1 MRTCSSAYV
10 IIIPMILVFIFR
22 GPKELNQQKQSKFMP
37 QKTSAETTAIL
48 RTNTAFYILKANI
61 NAVVICSP

>member
-22 GPKELNQQKQSKFMP
+22 GPEELHQQKQSKFMP
-37 QKTSAETTAIL
+37 QKKPCRNNSNTLHRYNIL
-48 RTNTAFYILKANI
+48 HFE
-61 NAVVICSP
+61 S